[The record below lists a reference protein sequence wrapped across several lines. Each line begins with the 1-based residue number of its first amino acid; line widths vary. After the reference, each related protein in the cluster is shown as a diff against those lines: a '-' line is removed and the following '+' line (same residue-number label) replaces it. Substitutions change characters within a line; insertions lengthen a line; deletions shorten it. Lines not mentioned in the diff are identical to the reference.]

1 MSMTSMLTAITTL
14 TANNILTPVGLV
26 TCICLLTITWF
37 NIKQARQY
45 RTLYNIVYILLW
57 WLIIMSQESI
67 VYHFGM
73 LVDFIKSHMR

>member
-45 RTLYNIVYILLW
+45 RTFLQYCLYLTVVVNRLVNYYESRVYRIPFR
-57 WLIIMSQESI
+57 
-67 VYHFGM
+67 YARRFY
-73 LVDFIKSHMR
+73 